1 MLTKFLTA
9 LNKKDALLF
18 NEKPLTISLKLI
30 IIVLLMY
37 MNDNN
42 YLAIFMPVFLV
53 PPLLF
58 KNILQNKYYWVLL
71 ALISAIFYLILD
83 LVAYVPNHKH
93 IFAYAIIAVAIVLF
107 FSKEENRT
115 YMLSY
120 QAKIIIGL
128 CFLFATIGK
137 FLAPEFLDGSFFEF
151 TNTTDPRFFGVT
163 SILNNIDILSLQA
176 NENNLGLLVNTINPK
191 DSFNLLSNASISS
204 SSFFLSYWTIFIEGM
219 IAITFCLTNKYKLAQ
234 FRNWFLIIFIF
245 TTYPIATVKGF
256 AIILSALGFIQSI
269 EDNKIT
275 KFSKFY
281 LLVFVL
287 LPLTDVPFSRL
298 FNLFI

>member
-1 MLTKFLTA
+1 MRSKFLTA
-9 LNKKDALLF
+9 LNKKDELLF
-18 NEKPLTISLKLI
+18 NEKPLIISLKLVV
-30 IIVLLMY
+30 IVLLMY

-58 KNILQNKYYWVLL
+58 KSILQNKYYWAIL
-71 ALISAIFYLILD
+71 ALISSVFYLILD

-93 IFAYAIIAVAIVLF
+93 IFAYAIIAVTIVLF
-107 FSKEENRT
+107 FSKEEDKNFA
-115 YMLSY
+115 LSY

-128 CFLFATIGK
+128 CFLFATVGK

-163 SILNNIDILSLQA
+163 SILNDIDISSLKA
-176 NENNLGLLVNTINPK
+176 NESNLRQLVNTTNTNNTYK
-191 DSFNLLSNASISS
+191 LLTNTSVSS

-219 IAITFCLTNKYKLAQ
+219 IAITFCLPKKYKLSQ
-234 FRNWFLIIFIF
+234 TRNWFLIIFIF

-256 AIILSALGFIQSI
+256 AIILSTLGFIQSI
-269 EDNKIT
+269 ENNKIT

-281 LLVFVL
+281 LLVFIL
-287 LPLTDVPFSRL
+287 LPLTDIPFSRV